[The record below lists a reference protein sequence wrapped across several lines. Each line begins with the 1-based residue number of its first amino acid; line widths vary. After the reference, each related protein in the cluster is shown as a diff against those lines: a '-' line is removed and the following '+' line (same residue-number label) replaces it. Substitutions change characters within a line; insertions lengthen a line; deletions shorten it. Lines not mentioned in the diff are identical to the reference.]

1 MAEPTPMPMC
11 PMAEMCKGMMRKPF
25 SGVMLILP
33 GLVLIA
39 LGVLIVVE
47 PRILAWIIAA
57 AFVLIGVMMLAM
69 AGFVRRTGAK
79 FQTMHD
85 QPS

>member
-1 MAEPTPMPMC
+1 MEAMMAEPTPMPMC
-11 PMAEMCKGMMRKPF
+11 PMAEMCKGMMKKPF
-25 SGVMLILP
+25 S
-33 GLVLIA
+33 
-39 LGVLIVVE
+39 
-47 PRILAWIIAA
+47 
-57 AFVLIGVMMLAM
+57 GVMMLAM